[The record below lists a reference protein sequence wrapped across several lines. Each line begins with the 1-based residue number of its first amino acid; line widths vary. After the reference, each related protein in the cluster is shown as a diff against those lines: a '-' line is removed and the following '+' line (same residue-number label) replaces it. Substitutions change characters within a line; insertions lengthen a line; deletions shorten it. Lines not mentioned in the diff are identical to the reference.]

1 MLKLEP
7 ARRRKTP
14 LGIVPTGAN
23 AVAEARAPAII
34 EVRSIMP
41 TLLSRLNTLSDS
53 YISAVVPASPCSV
66 CRVFT
71 TQVER
76 FEELASGG
84 RGDHKTRDGG
94 TLPVGRCRVP
104 CGDLASATL

>member
-53 YISAVVPASPCSV
+53 YTSAVVPASPCSV
-66 CRVFT
+66 CRAFT
-71 TQVER
+71 ALRTLTDDFVQTG
-76 FEELASGG
+76 FEELASRE
-84 RGDHKTRDGG
+84 RG
-94 TLPVGRCRVP
+94 
-104 CGDLASATL
+104 A

>member
-66 CRVFT
+66 CRAFT
-71 TQVER
+71 TLQVEVT
-76 FEELASGG
+76 ES
-84 RGDHKTRDGG
+84 
-94 TLPVGRCRVP
+94 
-104 CGDLASATL
+104 

>member
-34 EVRSIMP
+34 KVRSMNADRS
-41 TLLSRLNTLSDS
+41 LSRLQSES
-53 YISAVVPASPCSV
+53 YISAVDSLQTPA
-66 CRVFT
+66 
-71 TQVER
+71 
-76 FEELASGG
+76 G
-84 RGDHKTRDGG
+84 RG
-94 TLPVGRCRVP
+94 
-104 CGDLASATL
+104 LAGSTGLFTALMRPDCTV